1 MLAAALLT
9 AMPLDALACTQIY
22 MGSDLTATGDTYVGR
37 SEDFDTRYAK
47 CFGVQE
53 PMTNPTYISEE
64 SALPLH
70 LCARRFG

>member
-37 SEDFDTRYAK
+37 SEDFGTRYAK
-47 CFGVQE
+47 CFGV
-53 PMTNPTYISEE
+53 
-64 SALPLH
+64 
-70 LCARRFG
+70 